1 MKPCRKCGLS
11 DRFPSGP
18 CRPCTKVREA
28 GRVRDN
34 KEYVKNYYQNNRDR
48 ILESTKQWIKNNPL
62 KVKEQRKRFHSQ
74 NKHKFAEKASRR
86 RANYSNLS
94 VIYREECQKFYELA
108 RDCFSVSGQKYHV
121 DHIIP
126 INGGNVCGLHVP
138 WNLQVL
144 PSDLNESKGNKYE

>member
-1 MKPCRKCGLS
+1 MKVCRKCGLR

-18 CRPCTKVREA
+18 CRPCTKAREE
-28 GRVRDN
+28 GRVRCT
-34 KEYVKNYYQNNRDR
+34 KEYYQSNKDR
-48 ILESTKQWIKNNPL
+48 IKEYSKQWVKNNPL
-62 KVKEQRKRFHSQ
+62 KVKEQRKRFHSR

-94 VIYREECQKFYELA
+94 IIYREECQKFYELA
-108 RDCFSVSGQKYHV
+108 RDCFLVSGQKYHV

-126 INGGNVCGLHVP
+126 LNGKNVCGLHVP